1 MIDIIVK
8 NIHFLFL
15 AYAIFLGVE
24 YQEVSEEKLV
34 SAKDQLE
41 VMEAKITK
49 VERELKEVKQF
60 EDDREKSMERVQ
72 QVVDQIKTIQK
83 QLPSE
88 IRDAEVNGKLTEFSR
103 TLKMLNPNPSPKTE
117 VNQNFYISKDY
128 NFDVQGTYLQFLIFY
143 EKLEN
148 LAKNGR
154 ILNVKYLRMK
164 GSTEG
169 DPRSRFQLLDLTTTV
184 EAYKYNESYDPGGSD
199 G

>member
-1 MIDIIVK
+1 MIDIVVK

-15 AYAIFLGVE
+15 AYAIFIGVE

-41 VMEAKITK
+41 AMESKITK
-49 VERELKEVKQF
+49 VERDLKEVKQF

-103 TLKMLNPNPSPKTE
+103 TLKMLNPNPSPSTE

-169 DPRSRFQLLDLTTTV
+169 DPRSRFQLLDLTSTV